1 VVSDI
6 LSSLI
11 VPTLVLPSFLTSPE
25 FSMSNM
31 MNQPEEQMRHEEL
44 KHKARYAA
52 DTMIE
57 AEKHKNDKE
66 LAPHLENEFKE
77 RAKHLKGAAT
87 KAAPKEA
94 AKKPAPKAAPKKVEV
109 KKPAAKK
116 AK

>member
-1 VVSDI
+1 
-6 LSSLI
+6 
-11 VPTLVLPSFLTSPE
+11 
-25 FSMSNM
+25 MSNM

-87 KAAPKEA
+87 KTAPKA
-94 AKKPAPKAAPKKVEV
+94 APKAAPKKVEV
-109 KKPAAKK
+109 KKAPKK
-116 AK
+116 TK

>member
-1 VVSDI
+1 
-6 LSSLI
+6 
-11 VPTLVLPSFLTSPE
+11 
-25 FSMSNM
+25 MSNM

-87 KAAPKEA
+87 KTAPKTA
-94 AKKPAPKAAPKKVEV
+94 PKAAPKAAPKKVEV
-109 KKPAAKK
+109 KKAPKK
-116 AK
+116 TK

>member
-1 VVSDI
+1 
-6 LSSLI
+6 
-11 VPTLVLPSFLTSPE
+11 
-25 FSMSNM
+25 

-87 KAAPKEA
+87 KTAPKA
-94 AKKPAPKAAPKKVEV
+94 APKAAPKKVEV
-109 KKPAAKK
+109 KKAPKK
-116 AK
+116 TK